1 MDKLDFSS
9 HQTRKKTDLQYEMLF
24 NYYTVESPRN
34 YSHVIMDQEPVVE
47 YIRIGFILST
57 QFLKRLR

>member
-34 YSHVIMDQEPVVE
+34 YRHVIMDEEPFVE
-47 YIRIGFILST
+47 YVRNDFILST
-57 QFLKRLR
+57 

>member
-47 YIRIGFILST
+47 YIRIGFIL
-57 QFLKRLR
+57 